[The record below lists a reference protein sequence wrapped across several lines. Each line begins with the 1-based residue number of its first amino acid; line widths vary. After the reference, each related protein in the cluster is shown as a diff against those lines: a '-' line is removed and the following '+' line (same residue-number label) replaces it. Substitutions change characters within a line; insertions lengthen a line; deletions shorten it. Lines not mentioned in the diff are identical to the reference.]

1 VDASSLPPAL
11 PGEVETTR
19 LDNGMTLAVVRNPQA
34 PIVSTALVYRAGSRD
49 EPAGRSGAAHFLE
62 HVMFKGSGRY
72 APGEVDRRTQALG
85 GTNNAFTSHDLT
97 VYWFSFAADR
107 WQEALEIEA
116 DRMRGLRLDAAEVDA
131 ERRVIVEEIAMYRD
145 DPWDALEEEVRE
157 RLYGAHPYGRPI
169 LGLEEDLARV
179 GPRELGELHR
189 ALYRPDAAVLVIA
202 GDVGADAAEQAEK
215 RFAALAGGAAPR
227 PVPAA
232 PRRSGLARVVRSQ
245 GEVARLL
252 VALPAPAVGEPEHAE
267 LRLVATILAEGRASR
282 LQRRLVEE
290 GQLCLGVSASIEDSE
305 LASSF
310 AVAAELLPGVDPGA
324 VEAVVAEEL
333 RRLAAEP
340 AGEEEIAR
348 AREVFLA
355 DWVFEHDRIH
365 QQAIATAIAIA
376 QGEPRRPDR
385 LLRAAVGAS
394 GERLREVASRWLDPD
409 RDAVVGVCLPESGEG
424 GGGFAAG
431 AR

>member
-19 LDNGMTLAVVRNPQA
+19 LDNGMTVAVVRNPQA

-49 EPAGRSGAAHFLE
+49 EAAGRLGAAHFLE
-62 HVMFKGSGRY
+62 HVMFKGSERY

-107 WQEALEIEA
+107 WQEALEIES
-116 DRMRGLRLDAAEVDA
+116 DRMRGLRLDATEVDS

-145 DPWDALEEEVRE
+145 DPWDALEEEVRQ

-179 GPRELGELHR
+179 GPRELAELHA

-202 GDVGADAAEQAEK
+202 GDVGDAAAERAAE
-215 RFAALAGGAAPR
+215 RFAGIAGVAATRRAPPAPQRCGA
-227 PVPAA
+227 
-232 PRRSGLARVVRSQ
+232 ARVVRAQ

-267 LRLVATILAEGRASR
+267 LRLAATILSEGRASR

-305 LASSF
+305 LAASF
-310 AVAAELLPGVDPGA
+310 AIAAELLPGVDPA
-324 VEAVVAEEL
+324 EVEAVVADEL
-333 RRLAAEP
+333 RRLGAEP
-340 AGEEEIAR
+340 AGEEEIER
-348 AREVFLA
+348 AREVFVA

-365 QQAIATAIAIA
+365 QQAVATAIAIA

-385 LLRAAVGAS
+385 LLREAVGAS
-394 GERLREVASRWLDPD
+394 GERLREVAARWLDPG
-409 RDAVVGVCLPESGEG
+409 RDAVVGLCLPESRGGEDG
-424 GGGFAAG
+424 AAG
-431 AR
+431 AAR